1 MTSGPTFDFWVR
13 TGYKFLFLETFFNF
27 CRQLICV
34 SLLMTLHYNFPYGA
48 VASSVLALIGLE
60 DIMSEYFGD
69 SRIAFYIILNVWIAD
84 QVKNTN
90 LFINSYADGW
100 SLCRVQSN

>member
-1 MTSGPTFDFWVR
+1 M
-13 TGYKFLFLETFFNF
+13 
-27 CRQLICV
+27 
-34 SLLMTLHYNFPYGA
+34 MTLHYNFPYGA

-84 QVKNTN
+84 QVKNKN
-90 LFINSYADGW
+90 LSINSHADGL
-100 SLCRVQSN
+100 SLCRFQSN